1 MPDNPTDLTR
11 RTLIGGMGLAA
22 LAPPVAA
29 QGREAVAQTL
39 LVTSPDGRLSAR
51 LHLPD
56 GGAGFLQWS
65 AQDGDQV
72 LIYPSRL
79 SLVLR
84 DGHLLGP
91 RARFLGHEVTAMDRS
106 WAPPYGISA
115 RYDGRANQLE
125 ARFEDRHT
133 GIRFAIRLL
142 AQDGG
147 LAFRFVL
154 LAARDADIW
163 LGGEDCAFT
172 FPEGTNVWSS
182 RDEGTYAQS
191 APGDLNP
198 VPDPPLT
205 DSTDKGA
212 LADIPLLAVLP
223 SGSCLLLGESD
234 RLHYPRLMLR
244 GGGTHAVAT
253 QLMRFPG
260 RATGYSGPGTTP
272 AQAYFSVK
280 APFATPWRVLAVARD
295 PAQLV
300 ERASLVPTLATPDR
314 LGDSTWIR
322 PGRAFRIRKPYTN
335 ARAQEAIAFAV
346 RRKLDF
352 IEFDAQ
358 WYGDG
363 TDPSDA
369 THPIDG
375 LDMAGIIAAA
385 RAKGLGTILY
395 VDRVPVMRQ
404 RDAILQTYRAWGV
417 AGVKFGFVWDGRQ
430 SDTDFIEA
438 LVKDCGEHRLMVNLH
453 DNLRPAGM
461 ERTYPNYLAL
471 EGVRGNEHF
480 PTAGHNVTLPF
491 IRNVAGPAD
500 YTICYNHYLNH
511 TTNAHQLAM
520 AVVYYSPLTFLYWY
534 DEASQYAH
542 GAWEALSWFDEC
554 PTSWDETRALSGAVG
569 DHVVV
574 ARRKGARWFLGAMCN
589 EVGRNLSI
597 PLTFL
602 GEGPW
607 SARRYMDGAPTD
619 AAWKTPV
626 LLNEQTVTAR
636 ERLDLVLAPSGGQT
650 VIFSALHPHK
660 PPERS

>member
-1 MPDNPTDLTR
+1 MSDNPPDLTR
-11 RTLIGGMGLAA
+11 RTLITGMGLAA
-22 LAPPVAA
+22 LALPGAA
-29 QGREAVAQTL
+29 QGRDEAAPALQ
-39 LVTSPDGRLSAR
+39 VTSPDGRLAAR

-56 GGAGFLQWS
+56 GPSGVLQWS
-65 AQDGDQV
+65 AQDGDRV
-72 LIYPSRL
+72 LIQPSRL
-79 SLVLR
+79 ALVLR

-91 RARFLGHEVTAMDRS
+91 RAQFLGHEIAALDGS
-106 WAPPYGISA
+106 WAPPYGIST

-125 ARFEDRHT
+125 ARFEDHHA

-142 AQDGG
+142 AQNDG

-154 LAARDADIW
+154 LTAREAKIW

-172 FPEGTNVWSS
+172 FPEGTSVWSS

-212 LADIPLLAVLP
+212 LADVPLLAMLP
-223 SGSCLLLGESD
+223 GGPCLLLSESD

-244 GGGTHAVAT
+244 GGGATTVAT

-272 AQAYFSVK
+272 AQAYFAVK
-280 APFATPWRVLAVARD
+280 APFTTPWRVLAVARD

-314 LGDSTWIR
+314 LGDSGWIR

-335 ARAQEAIAFAV
+335 ARAQEAIAFAA

-363 TDPSDA
+363 TDPGDA

-404 RDAILQTYRAWGV
+404 REAILRTYRQWGV

-430 SDTDFIEA
+430 SDGDFIEA
-438 LVKDCGEHRLMVNLH
+438 LVKDCADNRLMVNLH

-480 PTAGHNVTLPF
+480 PTASHNVTLPF

-500 YTICYNHYLNH
+500 YTICYNHYLSR

-520 AVVYYSPLTFLYWY
+520 AAVYYSPLTFLYWY
-534 DEASQYAH
+534 DEASQYAQ
-542 GAWEALSWFDEC
+542 GSWEALSWFDAC
-554 PTSWDETRALSGAVG
+554 PTHWDETRGLSGAVG

-574 ARRKGARWFLGAMCN
+574 ARRKGTRWFVGAMCN
-589 EVGRNLSI
+589 EVGRRLSI
-597 PLTFL
+597 PLSFL
-602 GEGPW
+602 GSGPW
-607 SARRYMDGAPTD
+607 SARIYADGAPTHE
-619 AAWKTPV
+619 AWKTPV
-626 LLNEQTVTAR
+626 VMNEQTVSAEQT
-636 ERLDLVLAPSGGQT
+636 LDLVLAPSGGQAI
-650 VIFSALHPHK
+650 IFSQ
-660 PPERS
+660 